1 MGADFIEKATP
12 TFKKS
17 WDRARIALATADLFT
32 RAPSGAA
39 RLAAAEIIGNA
50 TLRVG
55 DHLTVEAQ
63 DGGLVALRGNT
74 EVARFTKPSLDLVK
88 AVEESCGVAKG
99 VVEQV
104 HDLAGVAEVSLC

>member
-63 DGGLVALRGNT
+63 DGG
-74 EVARFTKPSLDLVK
+74 SLPYG
-88 AVEESCGVAKG
+88 ATPRSRAS
-99 VVEQV
+99 Q
-104 HDLAGVAEVSLC
+104 SPRRIW